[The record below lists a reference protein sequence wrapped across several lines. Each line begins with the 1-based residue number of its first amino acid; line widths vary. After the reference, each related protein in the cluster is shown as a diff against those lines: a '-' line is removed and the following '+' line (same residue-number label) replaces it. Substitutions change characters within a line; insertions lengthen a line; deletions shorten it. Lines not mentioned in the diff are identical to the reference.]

1 MNRPIALTVTALA
14 AALSVAAGQA
24 SGQDSHATC
33 KSIHADLLELRT
45 TTNCKPTHPSCFI
58 GEVDGN
64 HGLRGT
70 TYFKGDSATPPIPT
84 SPEFVG
90 YSGVFEYTT
99 ERGTLVARESG
110 VTSAAQRVVTA
121 YQKIIAA
128 TGDYEGAS
136 GFLFVSGENDGQRV
150 TTKVTGEICYP

>member
-1 MNRPIALTVTALA
+1 MKRPFARTATAFAIMLGLA
-14 AALSVAAGQA
+14 VGQVRGEDA
-24 SGQDSHATC
+24 RATC
-33 KSIHADLLELRT
+33 KSIHADLLEVRST
-45 TTNCKPTHPSCFI
+45 TCKPGHSSCFI

-84 SPEFVG
+84 SPGFVG

-110 VTSAAQRVVTA
+110 VTSATERVVTA
-121 YQKIIAA
+121 YQKITAG
-128 TGDYEGAS
+128 TGQYEGAA
-136 GFLFVSGENDGQRV
+136 GYLFVSGDNDGQRV
-150 TTKVTGEICYP
+150 VTRVTGEICYP